1 MGCVCRGSVTL
12 GMFPGGE
19 GARGWKR
26 GGFGVGLTLSMSPC
40 PSSIPWLQSTPQ
52 PPSSGIW
59 QDPCLGRGY
68 SCHQPPAPVPAQ
80 APSAAVPRGREGFR
94 LQLQPQLLLTLL
106 RSSSPSGRVPNSAW
120 IVSRGVAELGSPQAG
135 IAAGAGGEGGGGFPR
150 VLSLSRC
157 PPIPAR
163 RGAAAL

>member
-1 MGCVCRGSVTL
+1 MCLQGLCHPGNVPRRRGSTGL
-12 GMFPGGE
+12 EE
-19 GARGWKR
+19 GRVWGWAHI
-26 GGFGVGLTLSMSPC
+26 VHVPLSQQHPVAAEH
-40 PSSIPWLQSTPQ
+40 PTT
-52 PPSSGIW
+52 PSSGIW

-106 RSSSPSGRVPNSAW
+106 HSSSPSGRVPNSAW